1 MMRLPEFLER
11 LRGLFGVDRDQLV
24 DAGVIRRGDVA
35 AWRAFRADPPGW
47 LMRADDERQRRL
59 WAVLEGRA

>member
-1 MMRLPEFLER
+1 MIGLPEFLEA

-24 DAGVIRRGDVA
+24 AAGAIRRGDIA
-35 AWRAFRADPPGW
+35 AWRAFQADPPGW

-59 WAVLEGRA
+59 GAVLEGRV